1 MDKNM
6 IAPEEGEPPGR
17 LSVFGQLRIK
27 GTVAP
32 SKYSVTQASEET
44 KIIWIRKNKGIS
56 GSQPDPRVIAF
67 RTRFFPDVADAKW
80 NDWHWQLRHRISHL
94 LELERFV
101 RLSNDERDAMMR
113 SSASPPVA
121 ITPYFASLLD
131 AASAWQPRKTSSTSS
146 LCRTSRNQA
155 TGTLYYFRKESTVCM
170 HVWTSRRTLAVPVS
184 CG

>member
-27 GTVAP
+27 GNVAP
-32 SKYSVTQASEET
+32 SKHSVTQASEET
-44 KIIWIRKNKGIS
+44 KIVWIRKNKGIS

-67 RTRFFPDVADAKW
+67 RKRFFPDVADAEW

-94 LELERFV
+94 VELERFV
-101 RLSNDERDAMMR
+101 RLSNDERNAMTR

-131 AASAWQPRKTSSTSS
+131 AASAWQPRKTSFTSS
-146 LCRTSRNQA
+146 LCRTPRNQA
-155 TGTLYYFRKESTVCM
+155 TGTLYYFRKESTVCT
-170 HVWTSRRTLAVPVS
+170 HV
-184 CG
+184 